1 MPSRNSRNL
10 LYAVRELGK
19 FVVVSGVIITLLGLV
34 MWSGFAPKWLGR
46 LPGDIRIERGHSA
59 FYFPI
64 VTCVILS
71 IVLSLLFS
79 IFRR

>member
-1 MPSRNSRNL
+1 MSVGRTLIVLGAVMLIAGL
-10 LYAVRELGK
+10 LLTLGEPLPVK
-19 FVVVSGVIITLLGLV
+19 I
-34 MWSGFAPKWLGR
+34 GR
-46 LPGDIRIERGHSA
+46 LPGDMVFRGKNSV

-71 IVLSLLFS
+71 ILLSLLFS